1 MDIVSVVIPIYYG
14 NKYLDNI
21 KKMIDENQKQLDK
34 DGKWLVELILVND
47 SPSVDIPCL
56 DEKWKIVNNGVNVGI
71 HQSRVNGLNVAIG
84 SYVLFLDQDDC
95 IEENYLRSQLAKIA
109 DADAVVC
116 NGYWKN
122 NQIIYDEMPDVS
134 YEILNKAGSPM
145 ASPGQVLIKR
155 SSIPEEWLCNIIKK
169 SGADDYLLWIIM
181 VLKKSQ
187 FVVNNKILYTHI
199 ETGENASRNWAG
211 MADSDRAVRQMVD
224 MLSFE
229 RKSIDKIEQLIDEE
243 IKLFSNYA
251 YLEDSLNKMEKDNIA
266 FEEYWKQNRWNEVII
281 YGYGLFGTK
290 LGACLLKNNIK
301 IKGIVDQHAERF
313 ETNDIF
319 KKSVSEVEGVNNN
332 DLIIITPLRQYDSI
346 MSNLESNEKRIIISI
361 KAFVDG
367 FWGSLKNGA

>member
-21 KKMIDENQKQLDK
+21 KKMIDDNQKQLDK

-56 DEKWKIVNNGVNVGI
+56 DKKWKIVNNGVNVGI

-181 VLKKSQ
+181 VLKNSQ
-187 FVVNNKILYTHI
+187 FVVNNQILYTHI
-199 ETGENASRNWAG
+199 ETGENASNNWRG
-211 MADSDRAVRQMVD
+211 MANSDQEVRRIVAKMAFKKNKI
-224 MLSFE
+224 S
-229 RKSIDKIEQLIDEE
+229 KIEELLDKEVN
-243 IKLFSNYA
+243 LFLDYA
-251 YLEDSLNKMEKDNIA
+251 YLEDSLGAMMCDKSA
-266 FEEYWKQNRWNEVII
+266 LYAYWKQNDWDRIII
-281 YGYGLFGTK
+281 YGYGTFGVK
-290 LGACLLKNNIK
+290 LRECLSEHNIPLKC
-301 IKGIVDQHAERF
+301 IVDEHAERF
-313 ETNDIF
+313 SGDDLF
-319 KKSVSEVEGVNNN
+319 RRSVSEGSSIEGT
-332 DLIIITPLRQYDSI
+332 DLIIITPLRYADNI
-346 MSNLESNEKRIIISI
+346 NKRLKEMGIINAISI
-361 KAFVDG
+361 KEFIDG
-367 FWGSLKNGA
+367 FWKTKKK